1 MERRI
6 GTLILS
12 SALTALLL
20 TGAVRAGHAAPP
32 QEFID
37 ACQDD
42 ALRLCNQ
49 EAMSQDDARINK
61 CMKAHKRLVS
71 ARCLHMARK
80 YKRL

>member
-1 MERRI
+1 MSWRI
-6 GTLILS
+6 GTLTLS
-12 SALTALLL
+12 AAVAALLL
-20 TGAVRAGHAAPP
+20 TGAARFGHAAAP

-71 ARCLHMARK
+71 ARCLKAAKK